1 MVRRGSLLA
10 LLSLSMLCA
19 TSARADDLP
28 DPDPCD
34 FLEIG
39 DACEDRGEKGFCVKN
54 TCSRLSYSSGKPE
67 SVEYS
72 CKACRIGP
80 APAKEE
86 PAKAEPAKG
95 SAAADKPVADPGK
108 SADEPV
114 QSSDVPP
121 EKKGGCS
128 IAPDLGGSSL
138 LLLGLGVLGLRR
150 RQRG

>member
-10 LLSLSMLCA
+10 LLSLSMLVA

-39 DACEDRGEKGFCVKN
+39 DACEERGEKGICVEK

-72 CKACRIGP
+72 CKGCRIGP
-80 APAKEE
+80 APATE
-86 PAKAEPAKG
+86 EPAKG

-108 SADEPV
+108 SVDEPI

-128 IAPDLGGSSL
+128 IAPEFGGTSL
-138 LLLGLGVLGLRR
+138 LLLGVGVLGLRR